1 MLESSH
7 GIGSQFLVSYS
18 LLSSGHV
25 GHPDFLKNMLGTREP
40 CVLMDILELE
50 ASKGMGKLH
59 I

>member
-1 MLESSH
+1 MLKSSH
-7 GIGSQFLVSYS
+7 GIGSQFSVSYF

-25 GHPDFLKNMLGTREP
+25 GTREP